1 MVGIGGRLRGRGPHC
16 WFGRTIFSVYTL
28 PHCSFEEGVDLQG
41 GVFRSIISTVVVEAV
56 SGGAA
61 ELGPRCA
68 LITGN
73 VHYMEIQRSIMKT
86 QDKDSQAPFVTWSSL
101 FTVSE

>member
-1 MVGIGGRLRGRGPHC
+1 MV
-16 WFGRTIFSVYTL
+16 V
-28 PHCSFEEGVDLQG
+28 Q
-41 GVFRSIISTVVVEAV
+41 AV

-73 VHYMEIQRSIMKT
+73 VHYIEIQRSIIKA
-86 QDKDSQAPFVTWSSL
+86 QDKDSRAPLVMWLSL
-101 FTVSE
+101 FTV